1 VTAAATSAAGPL
13 ARCEEVAR
21 TYGRG
26 ASAVVA
32 LHGATCEVHPGDSI
46 AVTGPS
52 GSGKSTLLHLLA
64 GLDAPTAGRVT
75 WPAIG
80 DRASLRPG
88 PVGMVFQG
96 PSLLPALTVLENV
109 ALSLLLTGATEA
121 DAQRGATEALELLD
135 LDGLGAKLPEELS
148 GGQGQR
154 VAVARALAGRPRLV
168 LADEPTGQLDHT
180 AGALVVTA
188 LVDAARHL
196 GAGLVITTHDP
207 AVADR
212 LHLRWEVRDGRL
224 SAAPST
230 ASSAI
235 PAGGVGCSA

>member
-1 VTAAATSAAGPL
+1 VTEATPGTAGPL
-13 ARCEEVAR
+13 VRCDDVAK

-26 ASAVVA
+26 TTAVVA
-32 LHGATCEVHPGDSI
+32 LHGATCEVHPGQSI

-64 GLDAPTAGRVT
+64 GLDTPTSGRVT
-75 WPAIG
+75 WPAVG

-96 PSLLPALTVLENV
+96 PSLLPALTAVENV
-109 ALSLLLTGATEA
+109 AIAVLLTGRSEA
-121 DAQRGATEALELLD
+121 DAQRAALEALDVVGLG
-135 LDGLGAKLPEELS
+135 GLGAKLPEELS

-154 VAVARALAGRPRLV
+154 VAVARALAGRPRLI

-188 LVDAARHL
+188 LLDAAQRL
-196 GAGLVITTHDP
+196 GAGLVVTTHDP
-207 AVADR
+207 SVADR
-212 LHLRWEVRDGRL
+212 LRLRWEVRDGCL
-224 SAAPST
+224 SAP
-230 ASSAI
+230 ASSSV
-235 PAGGVGCSA
+235 GGVGCSA